1 MSIESLG
8 QLESKIQNA
17 IDTIA
22 LNKMEVEELREA
34 KTRLE
39 EENAQLKQE
48 LQAWTERVS
57 SLIGKLDSLAEEAL

>member
-1 MSIESLG
+1 MSIASLG

>member
-22 LNKMEVEELREA
+22 LHKMEVEELREA